1 MTTTRGKAEL
11 NVTPLIDVLL
21 VLLIIFMVMNPAH
34 STGLPDDVPQE
45 HPARAPDQ
53 PIPAT
58 IVVHVFANGSLE
70 INGQAQDQP
79 GLRARLDAIYRT
91 RAEKVLFIS
100 GDDETE
106 FALVARVVDIAR
118 SIDIT
123 HVALIKRAAH
133 S

>member
-21 VLLIIFMVMNPAH
+21 VLLIIFMVMNPTH
-34 STGLPDDVPQE
+34 STGLPNEIPQE
-45 HPARAPDQ
+45 HPAAAPDQ
-53 PIPAT
+53 ANPAT
-58 IVVHVFANGSLE
+58 VVVHVFADGALQ
-70 INGQAQDQP
+70 INGQPTERAI
-79 GLRARLDAIYRT
+79 LRARLDAIYRT
-91 RAEKVLFIS
+91 RAERVLFIS

-106 FALVARVVDIAR
+106 FALVAGVIDIAR

-123 HVALIKRAAH
+123 HVALIKRAPH